1 MTIGGT
7 DRPVLEF
14 IGTLAERG
22 TTNQDTFGAPADL
35 QVWIAQS
42 GLVDTAV
49 TVTPAQL
56 ERARAVRESISAV
69 LTAAV
74 ESTEPSAA
82 DRDAV
87 NAAAAAA
94 RPVRILDR
102 SGRVHRTGDLEAVLA
117 GLAEDCLDLLA
128 GPDRSALHGC
138 ADPACTRLYV
148 DRSRGQ
154 RRRWC
159 GMKGCG
165 DRAKAAAYRQRRRD
179 QPAT

>member
-1 MTIGGT
+1 M
-7 DRPVLEF
+7 
-14 IGTLAERG
+14 
-22 TTNQDTFGAPADL
+22 
-35 QVWIAQS
+35 
-42 GLVDTAV
+42 
-49 TVTPAQL
+49 VTPAQL
-56 ERARAVRESISAV
+56 GRAKAVRESVSAV

-74 ESTEPSAA
+74 DGIEPLAA

-87 NAAAAAA
+87 NAAAAVA
-94 RPVRILDR
+94 RPVRRLDQD
-102 SGRVHRTGDLEAVLA
+102 GRVHRGGDLEAVLA
-117 GLAEDCLDLLA
+117 GLAEDCLD

-165 DRAKAAAYRQRRRD
+165 DRAKAAAYRQRRRSN
-179 QPAT
+179 PVT